1 MLLVSALTSSP
12 YYDALTDN
20 LSAQKLMQ
28 DQVLATMAR
37 ELAEML
43 RRDATIDWQSKENV
57 RRNSASGSR
66 QCSNATNTHPT
77 ARNLPSKSCS
87 AKQRPWGKN

>member
-57 RRNSASGSR
+57 RRNSGM
-66 QCSNATNTHPT
+66 CLEGGGN
-77 ARNLPSKSCS
+77 
-87 AKQRPWGKN
+87 